1 LISCGIHAKK
11 RGGRRAGIWAGSSA
25 FTRFPDR
32 LKTNSQ
38 PKWAVSRIKGV
49 YNLCSIEPIPHL
61 RQTGSRLE
69 MNTPITVAI
78 VEDNR
83 GTREGL
89 VELLGRAPNL
99 QCVGAYGSGE
109 DAVRE
114 LPARQPKVVL
124 MDINLPGMSGVECVA
139 RLKECLPQSLVLMLT
154 TYEESDLIFA
164 SLRAGASGYLLKNM
178 HPAEL
183 TQAVEQVHSGGAPMS
198 MQIARKV
205 VNHFQQI
212 KQPAS
217 EMEKLT
223 KRELEILTLLAKGYL
238 YKEIGE
244 HLGITLSTVRA
255 HLHTIYEKLHVQ
267 SRTQAVLK
275 FLER

>member
-1 LISCGIHAKK
+1 MTTTTA
-11 RGGRRAGIWAGSSA
+11 
-25 FTRFPDR
+25 
-32 LKTNSQ
+32 
-38 PKWAVSRIKGV
+38 
-49 YNLCSIEPIPHL
+49 
-61 RQTGSRLE
+61 
-69 MNTPITVAI
+69 PITVAI

-99 QCVGAYGSGE
+99 QCVGAWGSGE

-114 LPARQPKVVL
+114 LPSHKPKVVL

-139 RLKECLPQSLVLMLT
+139 RLKQCLPQSLVLMLT

-178 HPAEL
+178 HPTEI

-212 KQPAS
+212 KAPAS

-275 FLER
+275 FLDR

>member
-1 LISCGIHAKK
+1 MS
-11 RGGRRAGIWAGSSA
+11 
-25 FTRFPDR
+25 
-32 LKTNSQ
+32 
-38 PKWAVSRIKGV
+38 
-49 YNLCSIEPIPHL
+49 
-61 RQTGSRLE
+61 
-69 MNTPITVAI
+69 TPITVAV

-89 VELLGRAPNL
+89 VELLGRSQNL
-99 QCVGAYGSGE
+99 RCVGAYATGE
-109 DAVRE
+109 DAVRD
-114 LPARQPKVVL
+114 LPTQHPKVVL

-139 RLKECLPQSLVLMLT
+139 RLKQSMPESLVLMLT

-178 HPAEL
+178 HPSEL
-183 TQAVEQVHSGGAPMS
+183 AQAVEQVNSGGAPMS

-238 YKEIGE
+238 YKEIGDQ
-244 HLGITLSTVRA
+244 LGITLSTVRA

-275 FLER
+275 FLEH